1 MENPNTKEKI
11 RILYL
16 DDEEFN
22 LHAFKATF
30 RFTYQVFVT
39 SNAAEALKTIG
50 EQNIQI
56 VVSDQRMPEVTG
68 VEFLKMVVEKYPN
81 TKRILLTGYSDQ
93 NDTVNA
99 INIGKISKFVN
110 KPWEETKLNA
120 IFQELYAQY
129 LEEIETK
136 EKADKLENVAKE
148 RDLYKEESNQIEFML
163 RQKLLED

>member
-1 MENPNTKEKI
+1 
-11 RILYL
+11 
-16 DDEEFN
+16 
-22 LHAFKATF
+22 
-30 RFTYQVFVT
+30 
-39 SNAAEALKTIG
+39 
-50 EQNIQI
+50 
-56 VVSDQRMPEVTG
+56 MPEVTG

>member
-1 MENPNTKEKI
+1 MKNPNTKEKI

-30 RFTYQVFVT
+30 RYTYQVFVT

>member
-1 MENPNTKEKI
+1 MENSNNTEKI
-11 RILYL
+11 KILYL

-30 RFTYQVFVT
+30 RFTYQVFVS
-39 SNAAEALKTIG
+39 SNAAEALKIIG

-56 VVSDQRMPEVTG
+56 VVSDQRMPDVTG
-68 VEFLKMVVEKYPN
+68 VEFLKMVVEKYPT

-110 KPWEETKLNA
+110 KPWDESNLNS

-129 LEEIETK
+129 LEELETK
-136 EKADKLENVAKE
+136 EKADKLEDVAKE
-148 RDLYKEESNQIEFML
+148 RDLYKEESDQIEFML

>member
-1 MENPNTKEKI
+1 MKNSNNKEKI
-11 RILYL
+11 KVLYL

>member
-30 RFTYQVFVT
+30 RYTYQVFVT